1 MRTTRALVVPLLGLA
16 LAVSA
21 CGTTVPLTQT
31 VAGGQQVGDLGQL
44 PTGPGTSTSQ
54 PTLTGSSGAVLP
66 GGAAG
71 APTTAADGGTTTYG
85 TTGDGTTG
93 ATGLPAPGVS
103 GRGVTPT
110 TITIGLVVPD
120 GIAGV
125 ASAFGVSGAANGV
138 DPDAAVN
145 VLVKDI
151 NAHGGVAGR
160 KLVTYTHHYDAAAY
174 ISNQAQTVAEI
185 CADFRDDHRVFAV
198 MFDLIDPQVR
208 DCLAKMGSPLLV
220 AGVLSILPAAASR
233 EHAGHMMF
241 AASTLTA
248 ERLAELLI
256 DSLWERTFFEKWD
269 TAQGKPGGIAPVKIG
284 FIHPDSADTK
294 VLYASY
300 ARELAKHGLK
310 VADTVTYS
318 PNVQA
323 GLAATQGA
331 VLKFSSEG
339 ITHVF
344 GASTFFL
351 QDAEN
356 QGYRPRYA
364 FQPGLGQLGAEN
376 APKSQLNGAM
386 TVGWAPTNDVNPEKA
401 PPPSASAKRCQALMR
416 SVGITSTARGDLK
429 TMYSLCDVFYS
440 FQAALPAGQAP
451 TPTGLGHG
459 FDALGT
465 RFQPS
470 LTFATRFGPDR
481 HWGVDV
487 VRDMAYDNGC
497 SCLVYTS
504 RTNRR

>member
-1 MRTTRALVVPLLGLA
+1 VA

-31 VAGGQQVGDLGQL
+31 VAGGQVAPDGSGLGQV
-44 PTGPGTSTSQ
+44 PGGTSGALSQ
-54 PTLTGSSGAVLP
+54 LP
-66 GGAAG
+66 GGSSTGAALPGGG
-71 APTTAADGGTTTYG
+71 ATAAPSGTTGAGTTGYG
-85 TTGDGTTG
+85 TTGVGATGT
-93 ATGLPAPGVS
+93 TGLPATGAS

-110 TITIGLVVPD
+110 TITIGLVIPD

-138 DPDAAVN
+138 DPDAAIN
-145 VLVKDI
+145 ALVKDI

-220 AGVLSILPAAASR
+220 AGVLSILPTAAYR
-233 EHAGHMMF
+233 EHGGHMMF
-241 AASTLTA
+241 AANTLTS
-248 ERLAELLI
+248 ERLAELLVA
-256 DSLWERTFFEKWD
+256 SLWERGFFGKWD
-269 TAQGKPGGIAPVKIG
+269 TANGQAGGIAPVKIG

-310 VADTVTYS
+310 VSDTVTYS

-376 APKSQLNGAM
+376 APKRQLNGAM

-416 SVGITSTARGDLK
+416 SVGVTSTARGDLK
-429 TMYSLCDVFYS
+429 TMFSLCDVFYS
-440 FQAALPAGQAP
+440 FQAALPSGQAP
-451 TPTGLGHG
+451 TPVGLGRG

-465 RFQPS
+465 RFSPA
-470 LTFATRFGPDR
+470 LTFAARFGPGR
-481 HWGVDV
+481 HAGVDV
-487 VRDMAYDNGC
+487 VRDMAFDNGC

-504 RTNRR
+504 TTNRR